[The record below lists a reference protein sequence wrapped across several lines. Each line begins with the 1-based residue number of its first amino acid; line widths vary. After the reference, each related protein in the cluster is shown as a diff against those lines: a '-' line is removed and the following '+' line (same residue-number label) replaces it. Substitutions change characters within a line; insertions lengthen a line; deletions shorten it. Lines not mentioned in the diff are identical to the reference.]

1 MLRLRATRRADHAL
15 QQARLDDILP
25 PRPAA
30 GTREAKLEKKKQ
42 LREKL
47 RPRSPDQDLPDAEI
61 MGGGSGGG
69 GGGTD
74 SFKQLKAAKERK
86 KNERELRK
94 EAILRQRME
103 EREGRLRMHREKE
116 ERTIA
121 MLRALA
127 ESAQRGGGGSGG
139 R

>member
-1 MLRLRATRRADHAL
+1 M
-15 QQARLDDILP
+15 
-25 PRPAA
+25 
-30 GTREAKLEKKKQ
+30 EKKKE
-42 LREKL
+42 LNDKMRSFREK
-47 RPRSPDQDLPDAEI
+47 SPDMEVPEADM
-61 MGGGSGGG
+61 MGGGGSE
-69 GGGTD
+69 

-94 EAILRQRME
+94 EALLRQRME

-121 MLRALA
+121 MLKALA
-127 ESAQRGGGGSGG
+127 ESSQRGSAGSG